1 MSEREWVSRRRA
13 GSNEWVVAGAMYHIH
28 DLFSLS
34 LHVSRAHN
42 IIELKFIFG
51 YLFKNY
57 REALRAVN
65 LKYLELGSPRIYNN
79 RTNYS
84 DYRLLSHHARQK
96 LDLR

>member
-1 MSEREWVSRRRA
+1 MLGREWVSRRRA

-34 LHVSRAHN
+34 FHVFRAHN
-42 IIELKFIFG
+42 IIELELIFG

-65 LKYLELGSPRIYNN
+65 LTHHELGTPRIYNY

-84 DYRLLSHHARQK
+84 DYRLLTHHARQK